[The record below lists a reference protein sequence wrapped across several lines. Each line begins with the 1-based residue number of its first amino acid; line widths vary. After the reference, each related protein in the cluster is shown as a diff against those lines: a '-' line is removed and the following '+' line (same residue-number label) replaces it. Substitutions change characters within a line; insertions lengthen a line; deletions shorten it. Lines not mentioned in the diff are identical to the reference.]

1 MAAKGCSI
9 TRERP
14 ERTPPFLIPGET
26 LNRKEMAMAVTVT
39 HMTHLISSQL
49 VISEIEALK
58 GKLATLEALK
68 ARLLAEE
75 AEKVPMEI
83 TTGFRS

>member
-1 MAAKGCSI
+1 
-9 TRERP
+9 
-14 ERTPPFLIPGET
+14 
-26 LNRKEMAMAVTVT
+26 MAVTVT